1 MEDRDQGSWKRAL
14 ALANN
19 WFRRRADRLTSEVRE
34 DLAQE
39 TALQLW
45 RFVQRHGKATPQ
57 YAVLVTI
64 AHRLRWRAVRCGL
77 RRIDRVAERDSA
89 SWANP
94 EPGSEPMF
102 LVAGRR
108 VPRSYLLRELEFAL
122 AQLHATNRSILMAF
136 YEGFSCSEI
145 GERFQLTEEAVK
157 VRLHRTR
164 TRLKER
170 LEGSARAASHFE
182 VGT

>member
-1 MEDRDQGSWKRAL
+1 MEDRDHGSWKRAL

-45 RFVQRHGKATPQ
+45 QFVQRHGKATPQ

-64 AHRLRWRAVRCGL
+64 AHRLRCRAVRCSL
-77 RRIDRVAERDSA
+77 RRIDRVADGNCA
-89 SWANP
+89 TWP
-94 EPGSEPMF
+94 EPGTASEPTF

-122 AQLHATNRSILMAF
+122 EQLHATNRRILLAF

-164 TRLKER
+164 TRLKQR